1 MAIQDFIPFELKIFA
16 IDLLSSKGFYRI
28 HRVPPVDLRDLLDDP
43 VEALTRSSGNPAL
56 INVPVNHCRGLSP
69 VAFPCTK
76 DAAHPFI
83 ETALGILNG
92 SVTRY
97 DGSPLQVYYD
107 RFQPANLAGLLGLD
121 TDHPSP
127 LSRMSP
133 YTYAFFPWDG
143 IPNINNSRDARKVIS
158 LENKS
163 QGVRL
168 SPKTGWQLCGPVS
181 GRKGE
186 LEFMRLS
193 KILESI
199 QRNGYN
205 RHNDYDGDISGQVLV
220 RGEQYVIIIT
230 PGDHRIAALAAL
242 GYENVPVRIGSKPV
256 PIVFRTD
263 VKLWPAVR
271 SGMMSEKQ
279 ALCVFDRVFEGRQPE
294 F

>member
-1 MAIQDFIPFELKIFA
+1 MAIQDFIPFELKNFA

-28 HRVPPVDLRDLLDDP
+28 HRVPPVDLRGLLDDP
-43 VEALTRSSGNPAL
+43 VEALTRSSGNPVL
-56 INVPVNHCRGLSP
+56 INVPLNHCRGLSP
-69 VAFPCTK
+69 VAYPCTK
-76 DAAHPFI
+76 DAAHPFV

-92 SVTRY
+92 SVKKY
-97 DGSPLQVYYD
+97 HESPLQIYYD
-107 RFQPANLAGLLGLD
+107 HFQPANLARLLGLD
-121 TDHPSP
+121 ADHSSP

-143 IPNINNSRDARKVIS
+143 IPNINKSRDARKVIS

-168 SPKTGWQLCGPVS
+168 SSKTGWQLCGPVS
-181 GRKGE
+181 GKKGE
-186 LEFMRLS
+186 LEFRRLS
-193 KILESI
+193 NILESI
-199 QRNGYN
+199 QMNGYN
-205 RHNDYDGDISGQVLV
+205 RSNDSDGDVAGQVLV
-220 RGEQYVIIIT
+220 RDKKCIIIIT
-230 PGDHRIAALAAL
+230 QGHHRIAALAAL

-279 ALCVFDRVFEGRQPE
+279 ALCLFDRVFEGRQPG